1 MAKRF
6 DYRNTSAYCKNN
18 RLCIVGVH
26 ESELGHVP
34 FGTSV
39 AINGEVPD
47 GPLDLAKELSPL
59 IERALSKVQKPI
71 ASQVET
77 SMMQMGAEDLV
88 IRSRAG
94 DQVATAQIEAIGQ
107 NANAKLAR
115 AIKSSKMI
123 AGYIKEN
130 PVSNIGW
137 SPVSVIVD
145 SRKDKRLRTKFTNIA
160 SGEDLEEYGAN
171 ILSLLPTVGW
181 FGVVTLANGPSLLM
195 SGRAKAIARSFTN
208 PEEKHA
214 FCFGRKY
221 CDDPDAEEWLK
232 NQDFL
237 AVAHA
242 PLRQALDLGIKFGW
256 AQKIQRVR
264 EPGSRISDFDAAA
277 GWELG
282 E

>member
-1 MAKRF
+1 MARRSF
-6 DYRNTSAYCKNN
+6 PNATAYCKGN

-34 FGTSV
+34 FGMSV
-39 AINGEVPD
+39 AVDGQISD

-59 IERALSKVQKPI
+59 VERALSKVQKPI
-71 ASQVET
+71 ASQIET

-94 DQVATAQIEAIGQ
+94 DQVATAQIERIGQ
-107 NANAKLAR
+107 NAKEKLAR
-115 AIKSSKMI
+115 AVKSSRMI
-123 AGYIKEN
+123 ADYIKEN
-130 PVSNIGW
+130 PVSNVGW
-137 SPVSVIVD
+137 SPIVITD
-145 SRKDKRLRTKFTNIA
+145 SRRDKRLRTKFVNIA
-160 SGEDLEEYGAN
+160 GSEDLQEYGASV
-171 ILSLLPTVGW
+171 LSLLPTVGW
-181 FGVVTLANGPSLLM
+181 FGVVALANGPSLLKT
-195 SGRAKAIARSFTN
+195 GRAKAIARSFTN

-221 CDDPDAEEWLK
+221 CDDP
-232 NQDFL
+232 DFL

-264 EPGSRISDFDAAA
+264 EPDSRISDFDPAA